1 MVEARQKP
9 EARSQKPA
17 SCVTTDDPGP
27 ADPGGFANHCCSRT
41 EIEPRDLT
49 HHHQTKHFISASLVR
64 SQKAKP
70 KDNSRKQF
78 SATPGKTR
86 NRLFPKAKTQI
97 TRPVAAVPDCTRQ
110 QNPKPKTQSQI
121 PTSFCIGPDSRSQ
134 KQKPNPKSRPCF
146 WASGTQITR
155 SPEPRSQNSKRLRS
169 TSIAQ
174 SRSSFPN
181 VNPTSRRPCRSL
193 S

>member
-1 MVEARQKP
+1 MGCDATGICRLCL
-9 EARSQKPA
+9 A
-17 SCVTTDDPGP
+17 SSSAVANATLPTGVLCSGCGMWWRAQGEIDFCAAGNATFEIRTSHPIGAEISHLTRGCAWGWTRVT
-27 ADPGGFANHCCSRT
+27 GGCMGLGSWVWGWALCTAAHRT
-41 EIEPRDLT
+41 RLGFLT
-49 HHHQTKHFISASLVR
+49 VR
-64 SQKAKP
+64 M
-70 KDNSRKQF
+70 
-78 SATPGKTR
+78 
-86 NRLFPKAKTQI
+86 
-97 TRPVAAVPDCTRQ
+97 
-110 QNPKPKTQSQI
+110 
-121 PTSFCIGPDSRSQ
+121 PDSRSQ

-181 VNPTSRRPCRSL
+181 VDPTSRRPCRSL